1 MQNSVGFTES
11 GQHYSRTAA
20 TDCHFR
26 KTKRAEAKR
35 QRNLDTIQML
45 VETAFLLG
53 MGYVGILLL
62 GTAMAVLGG

>member
-45 VETAFLLG
+45 FEAAFLGGALVAA
-53 MGYVGILLL
+53 YWVLH
-62 GTAMAVLGG
+62 MALWLI